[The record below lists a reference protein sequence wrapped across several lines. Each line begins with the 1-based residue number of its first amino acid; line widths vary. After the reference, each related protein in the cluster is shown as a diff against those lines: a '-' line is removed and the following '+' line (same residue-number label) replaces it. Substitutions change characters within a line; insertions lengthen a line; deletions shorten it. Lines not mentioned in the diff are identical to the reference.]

1 MREDESSLEPRR
13 AKHSGKRLLRDFFRP
28 GTGQLV
34 VGLALFSTAL
44 LVTWTLRSQ
53 AEQPEFANARQAD
66 LVQLLDSV
74 TGQSRRLEQELRELE
89 STRDEL
95 ATGANQ
101 ADAARDDAE
110 RRLSELQI
118 IAGIVPAEGPGVR
131 IEIHDPEGKVSPAL
145 MLNAI
150 EELRDA
156 GAEVI
161 ELNDRIRLVVRSS
174 FTADDQ
180 GRLIVDGEMLDPP
193 FIIDAIGEPATLE
206 AGARFRGGLVSEV
219 ESSRVGGTVLI
230 EQPEVVQIESTVS
243 TIDHEFA
250 KPR

>member
-1 MREDESSLEPRR
+1 M
-13 AKHSGKRLLRDFFRP
+13 
-28 GTGQLV
+28 
-34 VGLALFSTAL
+34 
-44 LVTWTLRSQ
+44 
-53 AEQPEFANARQAD
+53 
-66 LVQLLDSV
+66 
-74 TGQSRRLEQELRELE
+74 
-89 STRDEL
+89 
-95 ATGANQ
+95 
-101 ADAARDDAE
+101 
-110 RRLSELQI
+110 
-118 IAGIVPAEGPGVR
+118 PAEGPGVR

-161 ELNDRIRLVVRSS
+161 ELNDQIRLVVRSS

-180 GRLIVDGEMLDPP
+180 GRLIVDGEVLDPP